1 MTLIAILAGGRAR
14 RLGGRKADVT
24 LCGKALIE
32 YPLAAAR
39 AAAALSG
46 SHGSRS
52 HQVVVV
58 AKSET
63 PLPELGVRLVEE
75 PSGQFHPL
83 LGIVTALR
91 EADGPVVVVGCD
103 MPFVNGQLL
112 AWIASLPDTVAVPR
126 VSGRLHPLLARY
138 GPELLEPL
146 ERALVAEVSLHERVA
161 AHAPR
166 EIRELELKRFGD
178 PRRLLFNVNTPSD
191 LRAAEKVLE
200 YGGAAE

>member
-1 MTLIAILAGGRAR
+1 MWQGLDRVPIGR
-14 RLGGRKADVT
+14 RLCGR
-24 LCGKALIE
+24 G
-32 YPLAAAR
+32 
-39 AAAALSG
+39 LSG

-91 EADGPVVVVGCD
+91 EADAPVVVVGCD

-126 VSGRLHPLLARY
+126 VSGRLHPLLGRY

-146 ERALVAEVSLHERVA
+146 ERALVAEASLHETVA

-166 EIRELELKRFGD
+166 EFGEPELKRFGD

-200 YGGAAE
+200 YGGATATE